1 MRARSTAVVLLA
13 AALLAPAVAASDDGA
28 DAKKEIRAAF
38 KPLKLPALGQLEKD
52 LEPRLPDGIVI
63 DSGPFD
69 GMVRD
74 LLAPLEE
81 AVARR
86 EKAVASLGAE
96 ADAAAALAAGLK
108 VLEKENEELAA
119 RVAAVEAAYG
129 AVWDKEWTSASVKER
144 RARQKAAVLVPFHRI
159 LALRNGQVAGP
170 PRGGRA
176 PGGGRGRGGRGAR
189 GAAGGAAPAVRAA
202 AVAALGRLADPGD
215 LETVRKVLRA
225 DRVARVRYEALAAL
239 GHWPRGDVA
248 DAVAG
253 ALGDEAWEVRSL
265 AGAFCAA
272 AGFADRAGPLVE
284 ALAKEKGRLRT
295 DLDED
300 LHALFGVRFYGDAG
314 MWRRWLADNA
324 DAVAAK
330 SAAAAGARD
339 RPLGPL
345 DGWAGNPGGAGTK
358 EGVAPEAEEGRNRT
372 SSFYGIDTTSNR
384 VLFVVDI
391 SRSMLDPSVARPP
404 TATGGASR
412 FASPEGGARIDV
424 ARWQLHRAVE
434 ALPEDAVFNL
444 VVFSESYRS
453 WKEGMTAASAR
464 NKAAAHAFIDALPP
478 NGTTNIADSLDEA
491 FDLAGAGPL
500 AVPGAKDP
508 PGLAVDTV
516 FLLSDGNPNRGRLCD
531 LGALLESVAARNLR
545 ARIVFHAV
553 GIGEVAGSE
562 FLRDLAGR
570 TGGRYVGFK

>member
-1 MRARSTAVVLLA
+1 MALA
-13 AALLAPAVAASDDGA
+13 GAGDGERRTWLAVAATG
-28 DAKKEIRAAF
+28 DA
-38 KPLKLPALGQLEKD
+38 
-52 LEPRLPDGIVI
+52 
-63 DSGPFD
+63 S
-69 GMVRD
+69 
-74 LLAPLEE
+74 
-81 AVARR
+81 
-86 EKAVASLGAE
+86 
-96 ADAAAALAAGLK
+96 
-108 VLEKENEELAA
+108 
-119 RVAAVEAAYG
+119 
-129 AVWDKEWTSASVKER
+129 
-144 RARQKAAVLVPFHRI
+144 
-159 LALRNGQVAGP
+159 
-170 PRGGRA
+170 
-176 PGGGRGRGGRGAR
+176 
-189 GAAGGAAPAVRAA
+189 PAVRAA

>member
-144 RARQKAAVLVPFHRI
+144 RARQPGGARAPSHR
-159 LALRNGQVAGP
+159 
-170 PRGGRA
+170 PRARR
-176 PGGGRGRGGRGAR
+176 PGGGAAR
-189 GAAGGAAPAVRAA
+189 AGAARAGAGDGERRTWLAVAATGDASPAVRAA

>member
-159 LALRNGQVAGP
+159 LALRNGQVAAP
-170 PRGGRA
+170 
-176 PGGGRGRGGRGAR
+176 PGGGRARAGGGGRRAGRAR
-189 GAAGGAAPAVRAA
+189 APTGGAAPPVPPPARP
-202 AVAALGRLADPGD
+202 ALGRLADPGD

>member
-159 LALRNGQVAGP
+159 LALRNGQVAARARGGG
-170 PRGGRA
+170 PRGGGGGRRARVAVAA
-176 PGGGRGRGGRGAR
+176 PGGPTPPGP
-189 GAAGGAAPAVRAA
+189 APPR
-202 AVAALGRLADPGD
+202 AALGRLADPGD

>member
-159 LALRNGQVAGP
+159 LALRNGQVAA
-170 PRGGRA
+170 RA
-176 PGGGRGRGGRGAR
+176 GEALAR
-189 GAAGGAAPAVRAA
+189 AGDGERRTWLAVAATGDASPAVRAA

>member
-1 MRARSTAVVLLA
+1 MA
-13 AALLAPAVAASDDGA
+13 ATGDAS
-28 DAKKEIRAAF
+28 
-38 KPLKLPALGQLEKD
+38 
-52 LEPRLPDGIVI
+52 
-63 DSGPFD
+63 
-69 GMVRD
+69 
-74 LLAPLEE
+74 
-81 AVARR
+81 
-86 EKAVASLGAE
+86 
-96 ADAAAALAAGLK
+96 
-108 VLEKENEELAA
+108 
-119 RVAAVEAAYG
+119 
-129 AVWDKEWTSASVKER
+129 
-144 RARQKAAVLVPFHRI
+144 
-159 LALRNGQVAGP
+159 
-170 PRGGRA
+170 
-176 PGGGRGRGGRGAR
+176 
-189 GAAGGAAPAVRAA
+189 PAVRAA